1 MIFAGMWKGVVFGF
15 VVLSF
20 IFVMFLTVFS
30 KIMPG
35 LEDEGEEISPE
46 EM

>member
-1 MIFAGMWKGVVFGF
+1 MIFPGMWKGVCLAFAVLAFIGLMFMKVFR
-15 VVLSF
+15 
-20 IFVMFLTVFS
+20 

-35 LEDEGEEISPE
+35 LEDEGEEIRPE